1 MTYVIGATMW
11 MVGAAMAYR
20 VTAHM
25 HRAQT
30 VRRRLYG

>member
-1 MTYVIGATMW
+1 MTVVIGATMW

-20 VTAHM
+20 LTARL
-25 HRAQT
+25 HRMQT